1 VAIIRAAE
9 GGGAFIR
16 EKPGGM
22 VLRTLANGATVTIVP
37 NDLQEVN
44 NVIWVHVIAMVNDER
59 VDGWMIQTLLQTA
72 TPVPNWGPS
81 SAPAATQTP

>member
-81 SAPAATQTP
+81 STPAATQTP